1 MGAELYHALQQW
13 IEDRRYHRKVNII
26 MEAGRE
32 IVYIEQGNR
41 ATYIENVSELEE
53 YTKKWSLLQ

>member
-1 MGAELYHALQQW
+1 
-13 IEDRRYHRKVNII
+13 
-26 MEAGRE
+26 MEAERE

-41 ATYIENVSELEE
+41 AAYIENVSELEE